1 MHFNLDLKLKLINR
15 IFEPLLV
22 SQCWIQL
29 RFIKIL
35 ADLDPPRIWLWSRL
49 INVNFA
55 FIIPPRSSSELLC
68 IPVRF
73 SSPLNTVWFSSNSI
87 LFIIRSS
94 GFNFSYSDNFKL
106 KFLSDP
112 FQMFLLF
119 VFTYRSLIGLTKPK
133 WSLLSPRKP

>member
-55 FIIPPRSSSELLC
+55 FIIPSRSSSELLC

-112 FQMFLLF
+112 FQMSHFGFRCFYCLFLP
-119 VFTYRSLIGLTKPK
+119 TDP
-133 WSLLSPRKP
+133 